1 LQSTTK
7 PVGYRFDAQNQTF
20 VGCYLRGDEL
30 VCITT
35 IHRILPQ
42 FTPMAGNRAYIDA
55 TRSVPN
61 IGKRYCDTAGAKV
74 VAHIAGD
81 RRETSARDGNR
92 GCAHATASLA
102 PSVTV
107 GEGLQHEIEALLPR
121 LRRYALVLTRDVV
134 AADDLVQ
141 DSLTSALRK
150 IHMWEPGTDLRAW
163 LFTILHNHHVN
174 NLRRDARHRA
184 GIEAHKPYR
193 TLALMPDQN
202 VKLEVR
208 DVERALAKLP
218 EDQRSLILLVG
229 MEGMRYED
237 AAAAFKLPLG
247 TVRSRIAR
255 GRDRLRSLTDRCPP
269 SPFEVEDHKEVL
281 Q

>member
-1 LQSTTK
+1 
-7 PVGYRFDAQNQTF
+7 
-20 VGCYLRGDEL
+20 
-30 VCITT
+30 
-35 IHRILPQ
+35 
-42 FTPMAGNRAYIDA
+42 
-55 TRSVPN
+55 
-61 IGKRYCDTAGAKV
+61 
-74 VAHIAGD
+74 VAHIAELD
-81 RRETSARDGNR
+81 RLETSARHGNSH
-92 GCAHATASLA
+92 CARARSSPAR
-102 PSVTV
+102 SVTI
-107 GEGLQHEIEALLPR
+107 GEELQHEIGALIPR
-121 LRRYALVLTRDVV
+121 LRRYARVLTRDVV

-163 LFTILHNHHVN
+163 LFTILHNRHVS

-208 DVERALAKLP
+208 DVERALAILP

-237 AAAAFKLPLG
+237 AAAFNLPLG
-247 TVRSRIAR
+247 TVQSRIAR

>member
-1 LQSTTK
+1 LTPKTK
-7 PVGYRFDAQNQTF
+7 LLSVAASVGISWYALRRFTAFYRS
-20 VGCYLRGDEL
+20 LRQWRAIEL
-30 VCITT
+30 
-35 IHRILPQ
+35 ILMPHDRCR
-42 FTPMAGNRAYIDA
+42 TLEE
-55 TRSVPN
+55 
-61 IGKRYCDTAGAKV
+61 RYCDTAGAKV

-92 GCAHATASLA
+92 DCAHATASLA

-107 GEGLQHEIEALLPR
+107 GEGLQHEIEALLRR

-193 TLALMPDQN
+193 TLAPMPDQH

-237 AAAAFKLPLG
+237 AAAAFNLPLG